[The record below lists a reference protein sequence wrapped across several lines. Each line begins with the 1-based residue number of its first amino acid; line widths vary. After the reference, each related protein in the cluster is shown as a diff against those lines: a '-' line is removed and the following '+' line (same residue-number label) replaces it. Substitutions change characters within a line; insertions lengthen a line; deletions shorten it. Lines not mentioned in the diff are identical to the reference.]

1 MEVVFGASMEAGNVR
16 CRLASRYAAPSR
28 REAIRVRSGA
38 RRGGLPRPLIFLF
51 CQLPSGA
58 GLFRKSAAP
67 NGEARVLEQ
76 YVNDWVYA
84 ASCPFL
90 ALPLPAHLVYS
101 PSLA

>member
-58 GLFRKSAAP
+58 GLFRKSARTT
-67 NGEARVLEQ
+67 GEHRELEELARVC
-76 YVNDWVYA
+76 A
-84 ASCPFL
+84 GSCFL
-90 ALPLPAHLVYS
+90 SVAITRTFGLF
-101 PSLA
+101 